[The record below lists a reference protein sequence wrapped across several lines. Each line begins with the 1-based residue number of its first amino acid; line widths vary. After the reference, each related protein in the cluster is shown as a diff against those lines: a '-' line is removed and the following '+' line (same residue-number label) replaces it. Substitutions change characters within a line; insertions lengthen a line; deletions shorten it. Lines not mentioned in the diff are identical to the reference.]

1 MTYFLSSPYTTAFG
15 NARFGGYGF
24 SGTPSVMFDGVS
36 SYVGGAAS
44 GSMYLTYQPTVAA
57 RRAVSSPVQMGATYK
72 IRGDQVTLTLDASL
86 TAAVAAGNTVQFL
99 VCMDGLHS
107 HPNLVMTT
115 LAPEA
120 FTPVS
125 SGQAQHLTR
134 TFTMDPSWSA
144 SQLSL
149 IMFIQNNSTKAMLQ
163 ATKATPAYEAN
174 ITMDCE
180 PNGLA
185 ATWHLTG
192 PYESRSGSGD
202 TALQV
207 FDAGEYTVTW
217 DATPYWTGPAA
228 PQVVTIPVGGS
239 ATFHGTYTGGPFT
252 AQTAGGLAV
261 AGQSR
266 TGTLVDVDED
276 GDLDVHVVRNGEA
289 DLLLRNDGASGF
301 TNVAGGLLADAGA
314 GTGAAWADLNGDGHL
329 DVYVT
334 RANQANLLLR
344 GDGAG
349 GFTTI
354 TAYGPG
360 IVGPVEG
367 ANWVDYN
374 RDGKLDLYVFQNNTL
389 STSNTLLTGFGDI
402 GGGTWLFS
410 GQPSALSTSGNTAAC
425 AWTDGDLDGRLDPYV
440 VRRYGTNQLF
450 QNLSIGFSEMSPS
463 CGLTDTGNDA
473 GAAWGDFDNDG
484 DFDLYI
490 AIDGGADK
498 LYRCT
503 SPFHFELVSGPNLGD
518 TGHARGVAWADL
530 DNDGNLDLY
539 VPRYNESDLVLLGDG
554 AGGFTRVQPGIAE
567 TVAGSNG
574 VVAGDLDGDGRIDM
588 FIPRTALPNVV
599 LTNGLVTTNHWLK
612 LKLVGSGSN
621 TSAIGARVVLTAGG
635 IAQSRLVTS
644 GGGMGAVLEQHFGL
658 GAATTVDQI
667 DIYWPSGVHQV
678 LAPKPADV
686 TLKVTEGQEPY
697 VSGVPGA
704 VPAVATVLGAARPN
718 PFNPST
724 TIAFTLGKAGH
735 ATLSIYTVDGRLVRT
750 LLDEPRAAGP
760 QTATWDGRDNAGR
773 AAASG
778 TYLYR
783 LRSGDGFDASGRMTL
798 VK

>member
-1 MTYFLSSPYTTAFG
+1 MTYFLSNPYTTAFG
-15 NARFGGYGF
+15 NARFGAYGF
-24 SGTPSVMFDGVS
+24 NGTPSVMFDGTS

-44 GSMYLTYQPTVAA
+44 GSMYATYQPTVAA
-57 RRAVSSPVQMGATYK
+57 RLAVSSPVQMAASYK
-72 IRGDQVTLTLDASL
+72 IRNNQVTLTIDASL
-86 TAAVAAGNTVQFL
+86 SAGVAAGNTMQVL
-99 VCMDGLHS
+99 VCLDGMHG
-107 HPNLVMTT
+107 HPNLVMST
-115 LAPEA
+115 LASEA

-125 SGQAQHLTR
+125 TGQSQQVVR
-134 TFTMDPSWSA
+134 TFALDPTWDTG
-144 SQLSL
+144 QLSL
-149 IMFIQNNSTKAMLQ
+149 IAFIQNNSTKAMLQ
-163 ATKATPAYEAN
+163 AIKATPAYEATV
-174 ITMDCE
+174 TMDCE
-180 PNGLA
+180 PNGVA

-202 TALQV
+202 AV
-207 FDAGEYTVTW
+207 IHSFDAGEYTVTW
-217 DATPYWTGPAA
+217 DAMPYWTGPAA
-228 PQVVTIPVGGS
+228 PQVATIPIGGS
-239 ATFHGTYTGGPFT
+239 ATFSGTYTGGPFT

-266 TGTLVDVDED
+266 AGALVDFDED
-276 GDLDVHVVRNGEA
+276 GDLDVHVVRNNEA

-301 TNVAGGLLADAGA
+301 TNVAAGLLADTGA
-314 GTGAAWADLNGDGHL
+314 GTGAAWADLTGDGHL

-360 IVGPVEG
+360 VAGPSEG

-374 RDGKLDLYVFQNNTL
+374 RDGKLDLYLFQNNTA
-389 STSNTLLTGFGDI
+389 STSNTLYMGYGDI
-402 GGGTWLFS
+402 GGGTYLFS
-410 GQPSALSTSGNTAAC
+410 GQPSSLATTGNTSAC

-450 QNLSIGFSEMSPS
+450 QNLAIGFNDMSPS
-463 CGLTDTGNDA
+463 SGLADTGNDA

-503 SPFHFELVSGPNLGD
+503 APFRFELVTGPNLGD
-518 TGHARGVAWADL
+518 TGHARGVAWVDL
-530 DNDGNLDLY
+530 DNDGKLDLY
-539 VPRYNESDLVLLGDG
+539 VPRYNEPDLVLLGDG
-554 AGGFTRVQPGIAE
+554 AGGFTRVQAGIDE
-567 TVAGSNG
+567 SVAGSNG
-574 VVAGDLDGDGRIDM
+574 VCAGDLDADGRVDL

-599 LTNGLVTTNHWLK
+599 LKNGLVTTNHWFK
-612 LKLVGSGSN
+612 LRLVGSGSN
-621 TSAIGARVVLTAGG
+621 TSAIGARIVLTAGG
-635 IAQSRLVTS
+635 VAQSRLVTS
-644 GGGMGAVLEQHFGL
+644 GGGLGSVLEQHFGL
-658 GAATTVDQI
+658 GGATGVDQI
-667 DIYWPSGVHQV
+667 DIYWPSGLHQV
-678 LAPKPADV
+678 VAPMPADV
-686 TLKVTEGQEPY
+686 TLKVTEGQAPY

-704 VPAVATVLGAARPN
+704 SPTLATTLGAARPN

-724 TIAFTLGKAGH
+724 TIAFTLGAAGRT
-735 ATLSIYTVDGRLVRT
+735 TLSVYAVDGRLVRT
-750 LLDEPRAAGP
+750 LVDESRAAGP
-760 QTATWDGRDNAGR
+760 QQVVWNGRDDAGR

-783 LRSGDGFDASGRMTL
+783 LKGADGVELSGRMTL